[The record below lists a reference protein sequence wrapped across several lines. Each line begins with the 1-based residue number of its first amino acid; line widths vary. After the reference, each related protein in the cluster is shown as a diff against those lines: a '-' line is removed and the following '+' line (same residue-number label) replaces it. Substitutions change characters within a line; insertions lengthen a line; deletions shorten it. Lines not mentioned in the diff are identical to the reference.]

1 MIGAITAGL
10 YGTGVPPVTNSYES
24 IATVTVGSGG
34 SSSVGFA
41 SIPSTYKHLQLRI
54 TGRGNSSSSDR
65 VSITVKVNSDTSS
78 LYANHALIGDG
89 SSASAASAINQGV
102 GANNYMAGIAAIV
115 GSTGAANA
123 FGVSVVDILDYA
135 DTNKFKTFRS
145 LAGQDQ
151 NNTSG
156 RIALVSGLYR
166 STSAITT
173 LDLNLESG
181 LWGQYSSIALYGIKG

>member
-1 MIGAITAGL
+1 
-10 YGTGVPPVTNSYES
+10 
-24 IATVTVGSGG
+24 
-34 SSSVGFA
+34 
-41 SIPSTYKHLQLRI
+41 
-54 TGRGNSSSSDR
+54 
-65 VSITVKVNSDTSS
+65 
-78 LYANHALIGDG
+78 
-89 SSASAASAINQGV
+89 
-102 GANNYMAGIAAIV
+102 MAGIAAIV
-115 GSTGAANA
+115 GSTGTANA